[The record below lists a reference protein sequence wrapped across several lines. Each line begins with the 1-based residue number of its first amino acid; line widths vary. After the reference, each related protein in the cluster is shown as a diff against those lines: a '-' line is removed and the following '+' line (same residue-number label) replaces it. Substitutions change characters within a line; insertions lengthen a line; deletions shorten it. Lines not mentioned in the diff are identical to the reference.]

1 MNKIDVYVQAGT
13 AEEAKCFKIAEDA
26 TVGDLIQCVEA
37 EGVAIGLLEE
47 EIALLVEEK
56 ETLVK
61 RAHKLSECGIRHGHH
76 VDFRKRHHKRHG
88 HVHHEPRNINLT
100 IVVNGTPTKIEAD
113 VESPL
118 GSVIPKA
125 LEQTGNEGQP
135 PGNWELKDAKGV
147 VLDITKTIQEFH
159 FPCDTTLF
167 LSLKAGIG
175 G

>member
-61 RAHKLSECGIRHGHH
+61 RAHKLSECGISGY
-76 VDFRKRHHKRHG
+76 DFALQVTVKSFT
-88 HVHHEPRNINLT
+88 RN
-100 IVVNGTPTKIEAD
+100 
-113 VESPL
+113 L
-118 GSVIPKA
+118 G
-125 LEQTGNEGQP
+125 
-135 PGNWELKDAKGV
+135 GV
-147 VLDITKTIQEFH
+147 PQ
-159 FPCDTTLF
+159 
-167 LSLKAGIG
+167 
-175 G
+175 